1 MQKFKSKWF
10 RIGVEGTTSDKR
22 TIERDWLTQAAK
34 NFNREL
40 YGARVWLEHI
50 RGIYADSD
58 FRAFGDV
65 LALKAEEVDIGGQKK
80 MALFAQIDPTEDLVA
95 FNKKRQKIYTSMEI
109 DPSFGDTGEAYLR
122 GLAVTDSPAS
132 LGTEVLSFA
141 AEKPDAS
148 PFKNRHQSETSMFS
162 EGIEAALEFDLVE
175 PEAPVVTLLSRV
187 TELLGLGK
195 TKQVSDD
202 ARFADV
208 NAAVQQIAEF
218 SESSSA
224 QIVLLAAAHAE
235 LSATITELTARATDI
250 EQKQAEFSAQLD
262 STPGM
267 PPRPRAD
274 GGNISVTDC

>member
-34 NFNREL
+34 NFNREV

-162 EGIEAALEFDLVE
+162 EGIEAALEFDVVE
-175 PEAPVVTLLSRV
+175 PEAPAVTLLSRV
-187 TELLGLGK
+187 TELLGLSKGK
-195 TKQVSDD
+195 QTADD

-218 SESSSA
+218 SEASTA
-224 QIVLLAAAHAE
+224 QIAALATE
-235 LSATITELTARATDI
+235 NQKFTEVVDDLKSRLDDLST
-250 EQKQAEFSAQLD
+250 KQAEFSAQLD

-274 GGNISVTDC
+274 GGNTSVTDC